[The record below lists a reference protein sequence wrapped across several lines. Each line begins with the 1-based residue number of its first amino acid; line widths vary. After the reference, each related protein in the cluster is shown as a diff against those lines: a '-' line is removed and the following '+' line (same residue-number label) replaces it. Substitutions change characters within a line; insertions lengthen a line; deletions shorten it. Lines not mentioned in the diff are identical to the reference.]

1 VSGISLLNG
10 TGLAS
15 NYSVPISADAF
26 ADITAVPVVAAVAGA
41 TDYLAEFFEK
51 FQVTVQNGE
60 PSSFIANRESA
71 READSDSGGM
81 DDKRRNKLRAK
92 DNIVLEGET
101 CKP

>member
-1 VSGISLLNG
+1 
-10 TGLAS
+10 
-15 NYSVPISADAF
+15 
-26 ADITAVPVVAAVAGA
+26 VAGA
-41 TDYLAEFFEK
+41 TDYLAVFFEK

-71 READSDSGGM
+71 READSDSGDM